1 MAAPIELKKINE
13 FVSGLTALTNI
24 AGSFVYGID
33 SNGNSIKISTALFAA
48 QVTTQQFNEVV
59 TKCNNNGTLIAAL
72 QIAVNGK
79 SDTGHTHTLSDVEG
93 LQDALDGKSD
103 TGHKHAIS
111 DVNGL
116 ESRLSDIE
124 NTTAEIDGYGRR
136 ITAAETNIRQNS
148 VDLQGQNTRITAL
161 ETATNGYSSAIQTN
175 TSNIATLTTTVNGM
189 SNSISGKA
197 DQADLDNVENQ
208 ISSLSTTVGEKAAQ
222 TEMDALDL
230 RVVNLENG
238 TTGGAMVQ
246 ADLSQMENPTVN
258 MIAQHTGA
266 TSGNLVNGYIYKYKS
281 NGTELVVNVT
291 ARKKDF
297 YSDENIPVGAYRF
310 TGVTTETSVDIA
322 DGNGASTQTVYQL
335 QDENDNL
342 YWCLDSS
349 ETIVG
354 KRQTGI
360 KIDHTADS
368 GTPTAGVV
376 LWITDVPVYLTTTE
390 TYSWIQTDVQP
401 SIAISYDSTAKKI
414 LVKNVQNVVLSE
426 IDCTDFIKDGMV
438 SNAAYNSTTHKLT
451 ISFNTDSGNQPIEV
465 DLSDLVDVAD
475 GSNVELSEN
484 YEKASTYTEPAAGDS
499 VDEAIGKLTKGVQD
513 ATSNT
518 SESIKILQ
526 DLAKKVG
533 VSKNMSVV
541 IYKGGSLFSHNEGY
555 YNRNIAEAVISATGE
570 VITINTSYDTTG
582 AAGNQKI
589 CIVKELN
596 SDNYHFLPNDST
608 KIGTQYT
615 LVYDYDEY
623 AQLADLVGSQDD
635 AYLNYLKEYCTVAS
649 LDAVIVAG
657 KRTVPQCSYQTN
669 NVFAYIK
676 DENKIVKVSIYK
688 TNASISPLVKATSGS
703 TTSYFIGGY
712 PSSTYTAI
720 ATYIC
725 DTLENIAN
733 SVAGD
738 EPRAVTGQA
747 VSIYTSNAVNSGINN
762 FYANNISYYYN
773 ANTPHDRSGNREAAI
788 AYVLNHLQFGETGNK
803 FAIIRFENGFPFGYF
818 ISKYNNHCLI
828 VSFSHNTKELQFYD
842 ASFSN
847 GSWGSVTLQKTF

>member
-79 SDTGHTHTLSDVEG
+79 ADEIHTHSISDVEG

-148 VDLQGQNTRITAL
+148 VDLQSQNTRVTAL

-189 SNSISGKA
+189 SNLISGKA

-258 MIAQHTGA
+258 MIAQHTGT

-281 NGTELVVNVT
+281 NGEELVVNVT
-291 ARKKDF
+291 ARKTDY

-349 ETIVG
+349 KTIVG
-354 KRQTGI
+354 KRKTGI

-368 GTPTAGVV
+368 GTPTAGVA

-390 TYSWIQTDVQP
+390 TYSWVQTDVQP
-401 SIAISYDSTAKKI
+401 SITISYDSTAKKI
-414 LVKNVQNVVLSE
+414 LVKNAQNVVLSE

-438 SNAAYNSTTHKLT
+438 SNAVYNSTTHKLT

-499 VDEAIGKLTKGVQD
+499 VDEAIGKLAKGVQD

-541 IYKGGSLFSHNEGY
+541 VYKGGSLFSHNEGY
-555 YNRNIAEAVISATGE
+555 YNRNIAEAVISATGA

-596 SDNYHFLPNDST
+596 SENYHFLPNDST

-623 AQLADLVGSQDD
+623 AQLADLIGSQDD
-635 AYLNYLKEYCTVAS
+635 ALPSGTIVLWSGSMNNIPDGWALCNGQNGTPNLSGKFVIGAS
-649 LDAVIVAG
+649 N
-657 KRTVPQCSYQTN
+657 SYQPDATGG
-669 NVFAYIK
+669 
-676 DENKIVKVSIYK
+676 
-688 TNASISPLVKATSGS
+688 ATSRSITLTTANMPKHRHTGS
-703 TTSYFIGGY
+703 TNSSSNSSGTISKTIYQPKNRTGY
-712 PSSTYTAI
+712 PNGSADSGDGSNTGNAQQAYWRG
-720 ATYIC
+720 YS
-725 DTLENIAN
+725 DTTI
-733 SVAGD
+733 
-738 EPRAVTGQA
+738 
-747 VSIYTSNAVNSGINN
+747 AVNS
-762 FYANNISYYYN
+762 FA
-773 ANTPHDRSGNREAAI
+773 PHRHD
-788 AYVLNHLQFGETGNK
+788 FTTDETGSGTA
-803 FAIIRFENGFPFGYF
+803 FTVSTMPPYYALCYII
-818 ISKYNNHCLI
+818 KL
-828 VSFSHNTKELQFYD
+828 
-842 ASFSN
+842 
-847 GSWGSVTLQKTF
+847 

>member
-24 AGSFVYGID
+24 AGSFIYGID

-59 TKCNNNGTLIAAL
+59 TKCNNNETLIAAL

-79 SDTGHTHTLSDVEG
+79 ADEIHTHSISDVEG
-93 LQDALDGKSD
+93 LQEALDGKSD

-148 VDLQGQNTRITAL
+148 VDLQSQNTRVTAL

-189 SNSISGKA
+189 SNLISGKA
-197 DQADLDNVENQ
+197 DQADLDNVKNQ

-258 MIAQHTGA
+258 MIAQHTGT

-281 NGTELVVNVT
+281 NGEELVVNVT
-291 ARKKDF
+291 ARKTDY
-297 YSDENIPVGAYRF
+297 YSDENIPVGTYRF

-354 KRQTGI
+354 KRKTGI

-368 GTPTAGVV
+368 GTPTAGVA

-390 TYSWIQTDVQP
+390 TYSWVQTDVQP
-401 SIAISYDSTAKKI
+401 SITISYDSTAKKI
-414 LVKNVQNVVLSE
+414 LVKNAQNVVLSE

-438 SNAAYNSTTHKLT
+438 SNAVYNSTTHKLT

-475 GSNVELSEN
+475 GSNIELSEN
-484 YEKASTYTEPAAGDS
+484 YEKVSTYTEPAAGDS
-499 VDEAIGKLTKGVQD
+499 VDEAIGKLAKGVQD

-555 YNRNIAEAVISATGE
+555 YNRNIAEAVISATGA

-596 SDNYHFLPNDST
+596 SENYHFLPNDST

-623 AQLADLVGSQDD
+623 AQLADLIGSQDD
-635 AYLNYLKEYCTVAS
+635 ALPSGTIVLWSGSMNNIPDGWALCNGQNGTPNLSGKFVIGAS
-649 LDAVIVAG
+649 N
-657 KRTVPQCSYQTN
+657 SYQPDATGG
-669 NVFAYIK
+669 
-676 DENKIVKVSIYK
+676 
-688 TNASISPLVKATSGS
+688 ATSRSITLTTANMPKHRHTGS
-703 TTSYFIGGY
+703 TNSSSNSSGTISKTIYQPKNRTGY
-712 PSSTYTAI
+712 PNGSADSGDGSNTGNAQQAYWRG
-720 ATYIC
+720 YS
-725 DTLENIAN
+725 DTTI
-733 SVAGD
+733 
-738 EPRAVTGQA
+738 
-747 VSIYTSNAVNSGINN
+747 AVNS
-762 FYANNISYYYN
+762 FA
-773 ANTPHDRSGNREAAI
+773 PHRHD
-788 AYVLNHLQFGETGNK
+788 FTTDETGSGTA
-803 FAIIRFENGFPFGYF
+803 FTVSTMPPYYALCYII
-818 ISKYNNHCLI
+818 KL
-828 VSFSHNTKELQFYD
+828 
-842 ASFSN
+842 
-847 GSWGSVTLQKTF
+847 